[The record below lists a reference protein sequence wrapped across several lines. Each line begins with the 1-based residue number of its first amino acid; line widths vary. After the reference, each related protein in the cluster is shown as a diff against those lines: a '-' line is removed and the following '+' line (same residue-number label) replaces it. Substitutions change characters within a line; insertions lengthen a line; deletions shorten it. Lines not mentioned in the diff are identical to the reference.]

1 MTSSYSHCFGC
12 GSWVVDH
19 EFMIWVA
26 SGCPLWC
33 WVVGGC
39 ALWSWIVGYALWS
52 WIIGCAGLQIH
63 DIGCGLRVVMDRWLC
78 SVVVDR
84 WLCWVANS
92 WYGLWWSWIVGC
104 AGLQIRDM
112 GCGLRV
118 SWVAGGCFS
127 IWIKRW
133 RDRDER
139 WETEERESDKILLFF
154 YNTCYSAILCIE
166 LHCSSIAKKFAILLF
181 RILQCRWF

>member
-92 WYGLWWSWIVGC
+92 WYGLRVTGE
-104 AGLQIRDM
+104 L
-112 GCGLRV
+112 GCGRLFQFLDL
-118 SWVAGGCFS
+118 AM
-127 IWIKRW
+127 
-133 RDRDER
+133 ER
-139 WETEERESDKILLFF
+139 QRQEIEERESDKFFFFLQYLLQC
-154 YNTCYSAILCIE
+154 NSM
-166 LHCSSIAKKFAILLF
+166 F
-181 RILQCRWF
+181 RIAL